1 MRHIATTSSILY
13 LLLFYVVI
21 GSAGC
26 QGNEHIQGDE
36 KKTLS
41 YHRQQNDTAKLF
53 KARLIASFC
62 AFQIVKIEDSLLQLW
77 DEPDNALGK
86 KYQHVFTIKHH
97 CEFVNAH
104 V

>member
-21 GSAGC
+21 GSVGC

-53 KARLIASFC
+53 RARLIASFC
-62 AFQIVKIEDSLLQLW
+62 AFQIVQIEDSAFYSYGMNRTTLW
-77 DEPDNALGK
+77 AKNISMFLPLSIIANL
-86 KYQHVFTIKHH
+86 
-97 CEFVNAH
+97 
-104 V
+104 

>member
-13 LLLFYVVI
+13 LLLFCVVI
-21 GSAGC
+21 GSVGC
-26 QGNEHIQGDE
+26 QGNEHIQGDD

-53 KARLIASFC
+53 RARLIASFC
-62 AFQIVKIEDSLLQLW
+62 ADRGQRLLQLW
-77 DEPDNALGK
+77 DEPDNTLGK